1 MSHGSQLDNLK
12 SQFSDLTSDKLS
24 FLDVDMLFF
33 DDSWDFKLRSDMAS
47 RGRAE
52 SAGGWTDD
60 PVNPRF
66 VPLGLDDSYEVDL
79 FGTDNVFDTVRHIDR
94 RNGACLHLHGLAVLF
109 CSWLKK
115 NLAESFADG
124 KLDQEIVDL
133 FNSKDD
139 FVQFLRVDNLSGI
152 NNDVNTDSDSA
163 GIKPEDVELTYT
175 YRLNPKYLVDV
186 LNKFANLSTA
196 STDWKLSSYKETARK
211 ISVVQASKWL
221 RSTFLDFLDRR
232 LYDVSDAF
240 LHYRASFQGGITG
253 KSKSFAPGCF
263 MQLRTPK
270 NIDWVT
276 WLIEQTSKYDMSQ
289 YDVSAFD
296 GDKASAEL
304 PLGFEPEIF
313 LTPAVVSEVTTTNF
327 TEEELLEVHIT
338 APGGYSYSSVA
349 TALFSA
355 SRPKTYVLNKEE
367 NTNKLYIIDGVEGFS
382 KVSPSSY
389 NSAAQHDGLV
399 TPSISTVYIN
409 GDRVDFANSH
419 QDTYITEKGYSYT
432 VSDIKTALPSF
443 LYPLGYSKILTSFSD
458 KFINRVTLQSVKKST
473 TVKLQLPSDNLYLN
487 REGYLTPLTDNG
499 AIVTKDSAYYRP
511 GPALSGDMLVETLM
525 PLPVEGT
532 QSVGSDGMATV
543 LKDAIDLGIAKQ
555 LDDGTSLYYSKARV
569 YFPSMYIKKPIQ
581 ITGSTDL
588 LIPDSVVKPSAG
600 EVNSD
605 FSRNNLEDK
614 DRWPDFWPMCIPLL
628 FHGNLMDPITDTNQP
643 VICTVER
650 DTGKTELKIKKAGSY
665 DFSQPYG
672 TPVMARIPIKG
683 ESVGLLS
690 TYEGTFSI
698 FSGDVPFTV
707 VESVGAPV
715 NFGYGADFRYIDIY
729 ALHSGINLTIG
740 LGGASQQ
747 IFNSLLSKDSKI
759 STDNVAGN
767 LCPASIPVTALSV
780 ANKMDTPKLNHMPYV
795 FVSNSTESTSN
806 YAEFTYFY
814 RGETLSTYP
823 IAASGQGYYLNRG
836 EKLRIYFQGDF
847 PENGVMSYLLIGLD
861 GGKPIAAVPLIPTD
875 SYATQGFTDNTS
887 GILSGGLSYLKPD
900 GVDDWAT
907 EDASRGYPA
916 LKDNEIGFYR
926 RGKILD
932 AFIKKLETDPNKA
945 DFYSSTYPHSRVFA
959 REVVRV

>member
-1 MSHGSQLDNLK
+1 MPHGSQLDNLK

-52 SAGGWTDD
+52 SAGGWRYTGDEYE
-60 PVNPRF
+60 F
-66 VPLGLDDSYEVDL
+66 VPLGLEDHYEVDL

-94 RNGACLHLHGLAVLF
+94 KDNACLHLHGLAVLF

-115 NLAESFADG
+115 NIADSFADG
-124 KLDQEIVDL
+124 KLDQDIVDL

-139 FVQFLRVDNLSGI
+139 FVQFVRVDNLSGI
-152 NNDVNTDSDSA
+152 TNDVNTDSDSE
-163 GIKPEDVELTYT
+163 GVKPKDVELTYT

-186 LNKFANLSTA
+186 LNKFANMSTS
-196 STDWKLSSYKETARK
+196 STDWKLSSYEETARK

-221 RSTFLDFLDRR
+221 RNTFLDFLDRR

-240 LHYRASFQGGITG
+240 LHYRASFQGGNTSEN
-253 KSKSFAPGCF
+253 KTTAPGCF

-270 NIDWVT
+270 NVDWVT

-289 YDVSAFD
+289 YGVSTFD
-296 GDKASAEL
+296 GDKASEEL

-313 LTPAVVSEVTTTNF
+313 LTPAVVSEVSTTNF

-338 APGGYSYSSVA
+338 VPGGYSYSSVA

-355 SRPKTYVLNKEE
+355 SGPKTYVLNKEG
-367 NTNKLYIIDGVEGFS
+367 NTNKTYVIDGIEGFS

-389 NSAAQHDGLV
+389 NSAAKHDGLV
-399 TPSISTVYIN
+399 TPSISTVYIDGN
-409 GDRVDFANSH
+409 RVDFANSH
-419 QDTYITEKGYSYT
+419 QDTYITKKGYNYT
-432 VSDIKTALPSF
+432 ISDVKTALPAF
-443 LYPLGYSKILTSFSD
+443 LYPLGYSKILSSFSD
-458 KFINRVTLQSVKKST
+458 KFINKVTLQSAKKST
-473 TVKLQLPSDNLYLN
+473 TVKLQLPSDSLYLN

-499 AIVTKDSAYYRP
+499 DIVTRDSAYYRP
-511 GPALSGDMLVETLM
+511 GPALSDDMLVETLM
-525 PLPVEGT
+525 PLPVEGA
-532 QSVGSDGMATV
+532 QGSNSKYAMASV
-543 LKDAIDLGIAKQ
+543 LKDAIDLGVAKQ
-555 LDDGTSLYYSKARV
+555 LDDGTSPYYSKARV

-581 ITGSTDL
+581 VTGSADL

-605 FSRNNLEDK
+605 FSRNDLEDK

-628 FHGNLMDPITDTNQP
+628 YHGSLMDPITDENQP
-643 VICTVER
+643 VICTVENS
-650 DTGKTELKIKKAGSY
+650 TGKAELKIKRAGSY

-672 TPVMARIPIKG
+672 TPVMAKIPIKG

-707 VESVGAPV
+707 VESVGAPISH
-715 NFGYGADFRYIDIY
+715 GYESDFRYIDIY

-740 LGGASQQ
+740 FGGASQQ
-747 IFNSLLSKDSKI
+747 VFDSLLSKDRNFNTDTI
-759 STDNVAGN
+759 SGN
-767 LCPASIPVTALSV
+767 ISSASIPVTALSV
-780 ANKMDTPKLNHMPYV
+780 ANNTDTPQLNPIPYA
-795 FVSNSTESTSN
+795 FVRNCTG
-806 YAEFTYFY
+806 YTYY
-814 RGETLSTYP
+814 YHGETLSTYP
-823 IAASGQGYYLNRG
+823 IAATGQGYYLNRG
-836 EKLRIYFQGDF
+836 EKIRIYFNGDF
-847 PENGVMSYLLIGLD
+847 PKNGVMSYLLIGLD
-861 GGKPIAAVPLIPTD
+861 GGKPIAAVPLILAD
-875 SYATQGFTDNTS
+875 SYVTQGFTNNTT
-887 GILSGGLSYLKPD
+887 GDLSGELIYLKPD
-900 GVDDWAT
+900 GVSDWAT

-926 RGKILD
+926 RGKVLD
-932 AFIKKLETDPNKA
+932 AFRKKLESDPNKA
-945 DFYSSTYPHSRVFA
+945 DLYSSTYPHSRVFA

>member
-1 MSHGSQLDNLK
+1 MSHGSQVDNLK

-47 RGRAE
+47 RGRNE
-52 SAGGWTDD
+52 SAGGWKYTD
-60 PVNPRF
+60 NGTEF
-66 VPLGLDDSYEVDL
+66 VPLGLDDHYEVDL

-94 RNGACLHLHGLAVLF
+94 KDNACLHLHGLAVLF

-115 NLAESFADG
+115 NLADSFADG
-124 KLDQEIVDL
+124 KLDQEVVDL

-152 NNDVNTDSDSA
+152 NNDVNTDSDA
-163 GIKPEDVELTYT
+163 TGVKPKDVELTYT

-186 LNKFANLSTA
+186 LDKFANLSTA
-196 STDWKLSSYKETARK
+196 STDWKLSSYEETARK

-221 RSTFLDFLDRR
+221 RSAFLDFLDRR

-240 LHYRASFQGGITG
+240 LHYRASFQGGVTG
-253 KSKSFAPGCF
+253 ESKSFAPGCF

-270 NIDWVT
+270 NVDWVT

-296 GDKASAEL
+296 GDKASEEL

-313 LTPAVVSEVTTTNF
+313 LTPAVVSEVSTTNF

-355 SRPKTYVLNKEE
+355 SSPKTYVLNKED
-367 NTNKLYIIDGVEGFS
+367 NTNKFYIIDGVEGFS
-382 KVSPSSY
+382 KASPSLH
-389 NSAAQHDGLV
+389 NTAAQHDGLV

-409 GDRVDFANSH
+409 GNRVDFANSH

-432 VSDIKTALPSF
+432 VSDIKTALPDF
-443 LYPLGYSKILTSFSD
+443 LRPRGYSKVLSSFSE
-458 KFINRVTLQSVKKST
+458 KFINKITLQSVKEST

-487 REGYLTPLTDNG
+487 REGYLTPLTDSGNT
-499 AIVTKDSAYYRP
+499 ATRDSAYYRP
-511 GPALSGDMLVETLM
+511 GPALSDAMLVETLM

-532 QSVGSDGMATV
+532 QSAGSEDAMDAMATV
-543 LKDAIDLGIAKQ
+543 LKDAIDLGVAKQ
-555 LDDGTSLYYSKARV
+555 LDDGTSPYYSKARV

-600 EVNSD
+600 EVDSD
-605 FSRNNLEDK
+605 FSRNGLEDK

-628 FHGNLMDPITDTNQP
+628 FHENLMDPITDTNQP
-643 VICTVER
+643 VICTIER
-650 DTGKTELKIKKAGSY
+650 DTDKAELKIKRAGAY
-665 DFSQPYG
+665 GFSQPYG

-707 VESVGAPV
+707 VESVGAPIV
-715 NFGYGADFRYIDIY
+715 SGYKSDFRYIDIY

-747 IFNSLLSKDSKI
+747 IFNSLLSKDRNI

-767 LCPASIPVTALSV
+767 LCPASIPVTALSI
-780 ANKMDTPKLNHMPYV
+780 ANKTDTPKLNPMPYV
-795 FVSNSTESTSN
+795 FVENSTGH
-806 YAEFTYFY
+806 TYY
-814 RGETLSTYP
+814 YQGETLATYP
-823 IAASGQGYYLNRG
+823 IAARSQGYYLNRG
-836 EKLRIYFQGDF
+836 EKIRIYFKGDF
-847 PENGVMSYLLIGLD
+847 PKNGVMSYLLIGLD
-861 GGKPIAAVPLIPTD
+861 GGKPIAAVPLILTD
-875 SYATQGFTDNTS
+875 SYATQGFNNDTS
-887 GILSGGLSYLKPD
+887 GILSGDLSYLKPD
-900 GVDDWAT
+900 GVVDWAT
-907 EDASRGYPA
+907 EDVSRGYPA